1 MAYCTTD
8 ELLEAMFGRYRLE
21 DWVGIP
27 QSVKAKL
34 YDLPDHIREKVLNRS
49 LELDAHDF
57 REITGELN
65 PTRQK
70 KLNNSRGDMD
80 TMMLASA
87 WHEKLVQAM
96 GGRQTGQMLGGEAI
110 YAAHQYFMKK
120 ANRLADDGMM
130 LADLIRNGNDAAM
143 TEAVKDLN
151 ELMAIGQ
158 QMTGNASELG
168 RALRW
173 MRNIKEAEKSQQKF
187 AQLFG
192 TFEC

>member
-8 ELLEAMFGRYRLE
+8 ELLEAMFGRYKLE

-96 GGRQTGQMLGGEAI
+96 GGRQKGQMLGGEAI

-120 ANRLADDGMM
+120 ANRLADDGRM

>member
-96 GGRQTGQMLGGEAI
+96 GGRQKGQMLGGEAI

>member
-57 REITGELN
+57 REIVGELN
-65 PTRQK
+65 PARQN
-70 KLNNSRGDMD
+70 KLKNSRGDMD

-96 GGRQTGQMLGGEAI
+96 GGRQKGQMLGGEAI

>member
-8 ELLEAMFGRYRLE
+8 ELLEAMFGRYKLE

-57 REITGELN
+57 REIVGELN
-65 PTRQK
+65 PARQN
-70 KLNNSRGDMD
+70 KLKNSRGDMD

-96 GGRQTGQMLGGEAI
+96 GGRQKGQMLGGEAI

-120 ANRLADDGMM
+120 ANRLADDGRM